1 MMLIYCTLKLFRK
14 LAVLIIALLI
24 QLINWEIV
32 TVIPIQHTKSCSKCL
47 LQDIFFKLDTVT
59 FKARNLCPIINENK

>member
-1 MMLIYCTLKLFRK
+1 MMLIHCTLKLFRK

-47 LQDIFFKLDTVT
+47 LQDIFLK
-59 FKARNLCPIINENK
+59 

>member
-32 TVIPIQHTKSCSKCL
+32 TVIPIQHTK
-47 LQDIFFKLDTVT
+47 
-59 FKARNLCPIINENK
+59 